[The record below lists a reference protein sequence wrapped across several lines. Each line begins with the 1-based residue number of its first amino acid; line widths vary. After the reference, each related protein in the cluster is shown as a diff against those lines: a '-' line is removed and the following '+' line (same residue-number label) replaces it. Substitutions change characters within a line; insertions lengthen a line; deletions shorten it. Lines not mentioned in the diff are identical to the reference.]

1 MIWLPNHKRHPK
13 ANSEA
18 KSAAPSSD
26 TDFPA
31 APGAVNTQLSGLS
44 ITRIY
49 GSRYSSWSDLS
60 VVASRCSESDPQ
72 LISLLQSGDRWPQ
85 HFTHF
90 PLDFKNNLC
99 SILCGD
105 VGQVH
110 MAGTVDIVRYIY
122 IWQAT
127 PACPEKG
134 TTLVE
139 TAPLDWFLKWL
150 EAVTAASA
158 KYALNAQS
166 VRNALRLPG
175 KKGEGQAK

>member
-1 MIWLPNHKRHPK
+1 MWPCIWIIYTYKLSFGTSRWLPNHKRHPK

-72 LISLLQSGDRWPQ
+72 VCAPEHWHSEKLVGKSVGKTYRKFIKKNIENLSRLVLLYMP
-85 HFTHF
+85 
-90 PLDFKNNLC
+90 
-99 SILCGD
+99 
-105 VGQVH
+105 
-110 MAGTVDIVRYIY
+110 
-122 IWQAT
+122 
-127 PACPEKG
+127 
-134 TTLVE
+134 
-139 TAPLDWFLKWL
+139 
-150 EAVTAASA
+150 
-158 KYALNAQS
+158 
-166 VRNALRLPG
+166 NAL
-175 KKGEGQAK
+175 